1 MPGEARALWL
11 ISAAHFVS
19 HFHYLVLP
27 PLFYLLRRYM
37 GVGFVELGLAITV
50 SNVVSAVVQA
60 PMGYAVDRFGPR
72 RMLIFGLCLSGIAYG
87 SLGVFPVYPW
97 MLGAAVL
104 FGVAN
109 SVYHPADY
117 SILGA
122 VIDPGRVG
130 RAFSIHTFSGF
141 FGGAIAPTVMLL
153 VASAAGFR
161 AALLVAGLL
170 GPIVAIPLLLAR
182 GLDQAVRHSAQ
193 GQGQAQRPANARRE
207 PGRPSR
213 GSLLSPAIISLT
225 AFFAL
230 LSLSSGAITT
240 FSVVALVGLYG
251 VQLSVANAA
260 LSAYL
265 MATAIGVLAG
275 GFVADATRRHADVA
289 AAGFGVA
296 AVIIFTIGTVDL
308 GTVLL
313 VAAMASAGFLGG
325 MIMPS
330 RDMLVRAAAPPGM
343 AGRTFG
349 IVTTGFNIGGTIG
362 PMLGGWLMDQ
372 GQPRWI
378 FYSSVCFMV
387 LTVLMVLFGDRR
399 SRRRSHGPALMQAAP
414 DASGV
419 AR

>member
-1 MPGEARALWL
+1 MTSETRKLSEARALWL

-27 PLFYLLRRYM
+27 PLLYLLTQRM
-37 GVGFVELGLAITV
+37 GVGFVELGLAITI

-72 RMLIFGLCLSGIAYG
+72 RMLIVGLCLSGIAYG
-87 SLGVFPVYPW
+87 SIGVFPVYSW
-97 MLGAAVL
+97 LLGASVIA
-104 FGVAN
+104 GVAN

-117 SILGA
+117 SILGS

-130 RAFSIHTFSGF
+130 RAFSIHTFAGF
-141 FGGAIAPTVMLL
+141 FGGAVAPTVMLL
-153 VASAAGFR
+153 VATTAGFR
-161 AALLVAGLL
+161 AALVFAGLL
-170 GPIVAIPLLLAR
+170 GPAVAVPLLLAR
-182 GLDQAVRHSAQ
+182 WLDQAANHRVA
-193 GQGQAQRPANARRE
+193 ARPEA
-207 PGRPSR
+207 GRTPAP
-213 GSLLSPAIISLT
+213 SLLSPAIISLT

-240 FSVVALVGLYG
+240 FSVVALVALYG
-251 VQLSVANAA
+251 VQFSVANAA

-275 GFVADATRRHADVA
+275 GFVADATRRHAEVA

-296 AVIIFTIGTVDL
+296 AVITFAIGTVYL
-308 GTVLL
+308 GTVFL
-313 VAAMASAGFLGG
+313 VLAMAASGFLAG

-343 AGRTFG
+343 TGRTFG

-362 PMLGGWLMDQ
+362 PMLGGWLMDN
-372 GQPRWI
+372 GEPRWI
-378 FYSSVCFMV
+378 FYSSVCFMI
-387 LTVLMVLFGDRR
+387 LTVLMVLFGDWR
-399 SRRRSHGPALMQAAP
+399 SRRREHGVALMQAE
-414 DASGV
+414 
-419 AR
+419 

>member
-1 MPGEARALWL
+1 MTSETKRPSEVRALWL

-27 PLFYLLRRYM
+27 PLLYLLTQRM
-37 GVGFVELGLAITV
+37 GVGFVELGLAITI
-50 SNVVSAVVQA
+50 SNVTSAVVQA

-72 RMLIFGLCLSGIAYG
+72 RMLIVGLCLSGIAYG
-87 SLGVFPVYPW
+87 SIGVFPVYSW
-97 MLGAAVL
+97 LLGASAIV
-104 FGVAN
+104 GVAN

-117 SILGA
+117 SILGS

-130 RAFSIHTFSGF
+130 RAFSIHTFAGF

-153 VASAAGFR
+153 VASTAGFR
-161 AALLVAGLL
+161 AALIFAGLL
-170 GPIVAIPLLLAR
+170 GPAVAVPLLLAR
-182 GLDQAVRHSAQ
+182 WLDQAANHRVSARHES
-193 GQGQAQRPANARRE
+193 GRTPAA
-207 PGRPSR
+207 
-213 GSLLSPAIISLT
+213 SLLSPAIINLT

-240 FSVVALVGLYG
+240 FSVVALVALYG
-251 VQLSVANAA
+251 VQFSVANAA

-275 GFVADATRRHADVA
+275 GFVADATRRHAEVA

-296 AVIIFTIGTVDL
+296 AVITFTIGTVYL
-308 GTVLL
+308 GTVFL
-313 VAAMASAGFLGG
+313 VLAMAASGFLAG
-325 MIMPS
+325 MIMPA

-362 PMLGGWLMDQ
+362 PMLGGWLMDN
-372 GQPRWI
+372 GEPRWI
-378 FYSSVCFMV
+378 FYSSVCFMI

-399 SRRRSHGPALMQAAP
+399 SRRRVHGVALMQAE
-414 DASGV
+414 
-419 AR
+419 

>member
-1 MPGEARALWL
+1 MTSETRKRSEVRALWL

-27 PLFYLLRRYM
+27 PLLYLLTQRM
-37 GVGFVELGLAITV
+37 GVGFVELGLAITI

-72 RMLIFGLCLSGIAYG
+72 RMLIAGLCLSGIAYG
-87 SLGVFPVYPW
+87 SIGVFPVYSW
-97 MLGAAVL
+97 LLCASAIV
-104 FGVAN
+104 GVAN

-117 SILGA
+117 SILGS

-130 RAFSIHTFSGF
+130 RAFSIHTFAGF

-153 VASAAGFR
+153 LATTAGFR
-161 AALLVAGLL
+161 AALIFAGLL
-170 GPIVAIPLLLAR
+170 GPAVAVPLLLAR
-182 GLDQAVRHSAQ
+182 WLDQAASHRVTTPR
-193 GQGQAQRPANARRE
+193 GPDRPPAA
-207 PGRPSR
+207 
-213 GSLLSPAIISLT
+213 SLLSPAIISLT

-240 FSVVALVGLYG
+240 FSVVALVALYG
-251 VQLSVANAA
+251 VQFAVANAA

-275 GFVADATRRHADVA
+275 GFVADATRRHAEVA

-296 AVIIFTIGTVDL
+296 AVITFTIGTVYL
-308 GTVLL
+308 GAVFLVL
-313 VAAMASAGFLGG
+313 AMAASGFLAG

-362 PMLGGWLMDQ
+362 PMLGGWLMDN
-372 GQPRWI
+372 GEPRWI
-378 FYSSVCFMV
+378 FYSSVCFMI
-387 LTVLMVLFGDRR
+387 LTVLMVLFGDWR
-399 SRRRSHGPALMQAAP
+399 SRRREHGVALMQAE
-414 DASGV
+414 
-419 AR
+419 